1 MFRRDALRLGAGVL
15 SGVGLAAVGSSAT
28 AHPGPYQPYGRIELR
43 GAKEAV
49 VGADGTVFVATT
61 SGYATVDVSTPDR
74 PRVLADVRAP
84 LADREAGPLRG
95 IFDVKVDGDR
105 LLVVGPANPLPGALA
120 GVLVVD
126 VADPDDPRELAFFE
140 TDYPVHN
147 CYLADGNAYL
157 TANDGGDNPLVILD
171 VSGAGEGDGGGPDGD
186 RLGPNGVREVGRWA
200 LVDHEPAWRDV
211 WSGARAVHDV
221 WVDDGLAYLAH
232 WDAGTWIVD
241 VSDPT
246 TPAVVGS
253 IPHDRRDPATLA
265 ALDDDEIRAESTR
278 PPGNHHYVA
287 TDDAGDVLGIGRE
300 SWARGG
306 RGGPGG
312 IDLYDVSD
320 PAAPAHLA
328 RIDPPATDAP
338 TMGGTWTTSH
348 NFELTDDRLYSSWY
362 QGGVK
367 RHDVSDPTAPREL
380 AWWRDPEAARFWTA
394 RLVTPGATAGF
405 FVATSMGLR
414 EAPARLY
421 TFPDHAGTQADPPRL
436 ADAGTETPDPAVVTP
451 SSTSTATPAGS
462 PTAATNGSGVG
473 SSGTDGPED
482 GDGEDGPEDGDG
494 EDGRP
499 ASTAPIPGV
508 GVLGGAAGLAGAG
521 WWLRRRSRS
530 DESDAE

>member
-28 AHPGPYQPYGRIELR
+28 AHPGPYQPYGRLDLR

-74 PRVLADVRAP
+74 PRVLADVREP
-84 LADREAGPLRG
+84 LADSEAGPLRG
-95 IFDVKVDGDR
+95 IYDVKVDGDR

-120 GVLVVD
+120 GALVVD
-126 VADPDDPRELAFFE
+126 VSDPADPRELAFFE
-140 TDYPVHN
+140 TDYPIHN
-147 CYLADGNAYL
+147 CYLADGYAYL
-157 TANDGGDNPLVILD
+157 TANDGEDNPLVILD
-171 VSGAGEGDGGGPDGD
+171 VSGAGEGDGGGSDRD

-221 WVDDGLAYLAH
+221 WVDGGLAYLAH

-253 IPHDRRDPATLA
+253 IPHDRRAPAALA

-287 TDDAGDVLGIGRE
+287 TDDAGTVLGIGRE
-300 SWARGG
+300 SWARDG

-320 PAAPAHLA
+320 PTAPRHLA
-328 RIDPPATDAP
+328 RIDPPETDAP

-348 NFELTDDRLYSSWY
+348 NFELTDGRLYSSWY

-421 TFPDHAGTQADPPRL
+421 TFPDHAGTQADPPSL
-436 ADAGTETPDPAVVTP
+436 VGTETPDPAVVTP
-451 SSTSTATPAGS
+451 TATSAT
-462 PTAATNGSGVG
+462 PTGTANGSDVGVETGTGAGVG
-473 SSGTDGPED
+473 AGTPGPTDG
-482 GDGEDGPEDGDG
+482 GDD
-494 EDGRP
+494 DGRP
-499 ASTAPIPGV
+499 ASTAPIPGL
-508 GVLGGAAGLAGAG
+508 GLLGGAAGLVGAG
-521 WWLRRRSRS
+521 WVLRRWGRRG
-530 DESDAE
+530 ESGGE